1 MSRSIDCTAQYLYS
15 SLKKNGNGADDFVR
29 FRGIGVFCRRCGTE
43 IEAYYAENCVYA
55 LRCAGGCPGVFL
67 IEGKNPRDAA
77 NKLVGSVAE
86 IAEEAMPL

>member
-67 IEGKNPRDAA
+67 IEGKSSGDAA
-77 NKLVGSVAE
+77 NKLVGS
-86 IAEEAMPL
+86 IAKKVEEAMPL